1 MAKILL
7 AEDNSSMRQF
17 LEMALRNAGHDVA
30 ATEDGLKAYE
40 AFTADNSYDLLL
52 ADIVMPGMDGIELS
66 QKITKQRPETKV
78 MFITGFAAVA
88 MDTDTNDTD
97 ASGAQERPPVL
108 SKPFHLN
115 DLIRRVDELLIAD
128 A

>member
-1 MAKILL
+1 MPRILI
-7 AEDNSSMRQF
+7 AEDDSSMRQF
-17 LEMALRNAGHDVA
+17 ILMALENAGHETTA
-30 ATEDGLKAYE
+30 CADGIE
-40 AFTADNSYDLLL
+40 ACNALQSNKEFDILL

-66 QKITKQRPETKV
+66 KKAKALHPDIKV

-88 MDTDTNDTD
+88 QGKTDED
-97 ASGAQERPPVL
+97 EKLL

-115 DLIRRVDELLIAD
+115 DLVQRVDELLA

>member
-1 MAKILL
+1 MASILL
-7 AEDNSSMRQF
+7 AEDDSSMREF
-17 LEMALRNAGHDVA
+17 LTLALEKAGHYVTA
-30 ATEDGLKAYE
+30 CADGISALQVLQDD
-40 AFTADNSYDLLL
+40 ADHDFDLLL

-66 QKITKQRPETKV
+66 QKATALYPELRV

-88 MDTDTNDTD
+88 MDNKT
-97 ASGAQERPPVL
+97 AHAQHARVL

-115 DLIRRVDELLIAD
+115 DLVKQVNELLNA

>member
-1 MAKILL
+1 MAKILV
-7 AEDNSSMRQF
+7 AEDDSSMRTF
-17 LEMALRNAGHDVA
+17 LTMALERAGHTVISC
-30 ATEDGLKAYE
+30 EDGSAALDTLDQYKD
-40 AFTADNSYDLLL
+40 FDLLL

-66 QKITKQRPETKV
+66 QKATHLHPSLKV

-88 MDTDTNDTD
+88 IGDRNPDHNKAT
-97 ASGAQERPPVL
+97 VL

-115 DLIRRVDELLIAD
+115 ELVTQVETLLA

>member
-1 MAKILL
+1 MPRILI
-7 AEDNSSMRQF
+7 AEDDRSMRQF
-17 LEMALRNAGHDVA
+17 ISMALENAGYETKA
-30 ATEDGLKAYE
+30 CADGMEAYE
-40 AFTADNSYDLLL
+40 ALQSDEGFDILL

-66 QKITKQRPETKV
+66 KKAKALYPGIKV

-88 MDTDTNDTD
+88 QGKTSED
-97 ASGAQERPPVL
+97 EKLL

-115 DLIRRVDELLIAD
+115 DLVSRIDDLLA